1 MSKIDN
7 QQEMIMVKWLGLNI
21 DIAQNAKS
29 LIDLLENT
37 NRERKQRRWW
47 TRDWLLRR
55 TIHRQ
60 YEALVAEIK
69 LENPEEFKN
78 FVRVDV
84 QMFQELLNVLGERI
98 TKKRTWSRQTID
110 PGMRLQSH

>member
-1 MSKIDN
+1 
-7 QQEMIMVKWLGLNI
+7 MILVKWLGLNI

-37 NRERKQRRWW
+37 NKERKQRRWW

-55 TIHRQ
+55 TIHGQ
-60 YEALVAEIK
+60 YEALMAELRLK
-69 LENPEEFKN
+69 NPETFKS

-84 QMFQELLNVLGERI
+84 QMFQELLHVLGERI
-98 TKKRTWSRQTID
+98 TKKITCSRQTID
-110 PGMRLQSH
+110 PGSH